1 MSTLTVISVIV
12 NIGLISL
19 VLSLVYPRLIARY
32 KRKKKQGEIQ
42 EYKRIERLVNKYL
55 DSLRTDGDKSI

>member
-1 MSTLTVISVIV
+1 
-12 NIGLISL
+12 L

>member
-1 MSTLTVISVIV
+1 MSTFTIISVIC
-12 NIGLISL
+12 NLGFIIL

-55 DSLRTDGDKSI
+55 DSIRNDRD

>member
-1 MSTLTVISVIV
+1 MSTLTIISVIV
-12 NIGLISL
+12 NIGLIFL

-32 KRKKKQGEIQ
+32 RRKKKQGEIQ

-55 DSLRTDGDKSI
+55 DSIRNDRD

>member
-1 MSTLTVISVIV
+1 MSTLTIISVIV
-12 NIGLISL
+12 NIGLIFL

-55 DSLRTDGDKSI
+55 DSIRNDRD

>member
-12 NIGLISL
+12 NIGLIFL

>member
-12 NIGLISL
+12 NIGLIFL

-32 KRKKKQGEIQ
+32 RRKKKQGEIQ

-55 DSLRTDGDKSI
+55 DSIRNDRD

>member
-1 MSTLTVISVIV
+1 MSTFTIISLIV
-12 NIGLISL
+12 NLGLIFL

>member
-55 DSLRTDGDKSI
+55 DSIRNDRD

>member
-1 MSTLTVISVIV
+1 MSTLTIISVIV
-12 NIGLISL
+12 NIGLIFL

-55 DSLRTDGDKSI
+55 DTIRNDRD

>member
-1 MSTLTVISVIV
+1 MSTFTIISLIV
-12 NIGLISL
+12 NLGLISL

-55 DSLRTDGDKSI
+55 DSLRTDGDKAI

>member
-12 NIGLISL
+12 NIGLIFL
-19 VLSLVYPRLIARY
+19 VLSLVYPRIIARY

-55 DSLRTDGDKSI
+55 DSIRNDRD

>member
-1 MSTLTVISVIV
+1 MSTFTIISLIV
-12 NIGLISL
+12 NLGLISL

>member
-1 MSTLTVISVIV
+1 MSTFTIISLIV
-12 NIGLISL
+12 NLGLISL

-32 KRKKKQGEIQ
+32 KRKKKMGEIQ

-55 DSLRTDGDKSI
+55 DSLRNDRD

>member
-12 NIGLISL
+12 NIGLIFL

-55 DSLRTDGDKSI
+55 DSIRNDRD

>member
-1 MSTLTVISVIV
+1 MSTLTIISVIV
-12 NIGLISL
+12 NIGLVFL

-55 DSLRTDGDKSI
+55 DTIRNDRD

>member
-12 NIGLISL
+12 NFGLIIL

-32 KRKKKQGEIQ
+32 RRKKKQGEIQ

-55 DSLRTDGDKSI
+55 DSIRNDRD

>member
-1 MSTLTVISVIV
+1 MSTFTIISVIC
-12 NIGLISL
+12 NLGFIIL